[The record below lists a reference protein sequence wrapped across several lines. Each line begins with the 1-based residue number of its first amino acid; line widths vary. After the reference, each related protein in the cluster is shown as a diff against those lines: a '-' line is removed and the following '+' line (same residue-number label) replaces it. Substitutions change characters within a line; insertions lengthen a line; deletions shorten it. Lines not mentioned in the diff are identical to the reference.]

1 MDGTTVAREAVE
13 GASRLQE
20 LTALAWRHGDLAG
33 QDLLRPF
40 LAPGPSG
47 GQPGRIALISSFGTE
62 SALLLALA
70 AELDPGVPVIFLDT
84 GKLFGETLRY
94 RDRLVALLGLRDVRS
109 VTPDPA
115 RLAALDPSGTLW
127 LGDPDACCHVRKVEP
142 LARALAGFEIWVS
155 GRKRYQGPSR
165 AALPTIEIVDGRL
178 KLNPLAPWSRERIAA
193 EFARRNLPPHPLEAD
208 GFLSIGCMPCTAR
221 VQPGEAERA
230 GRWRNSDKTECGIH
244 WPGPSGPGPSGPSP
258 SGPALSGSGAASPST
273 SDAGDG

>member
-1 MDGTTVAREAVE
+1 MDGATARWDAAADDRAA
-13 GASRLQE
+13 GLQA
-20 LTALAWRHGDLAG
+20 LAALAWRHGDLSG

-40 LAPGPSG
+40 LAPGPSASR
-47 GQPGRIALISSFGTE
+47 PGRIALVSSFGTE

-70 AELDPGVPVIFLDT
+70 AELDPSVPVIFLDT

-94 RDRLVALLGLRDVRS
+94 RDQLVALLGLRDVRS
-109 VTPDPA
+109 VVPDPA

-127 LGDPDACCHVRKVEP
+127 LGDPDTCCHVRKVEP

-165 AALPTIEIVDGRL
+165 AALPTVEIADGRL

-193 EFARRNLPPHPLEAD
+193 EFTRRKLPPHPLEAD

-221 VQPGEAERA
+221 VEPGEAERA
-230 GRWRNSDKTECGIH
+230 GRWRNRDKTECGIH
-244 WPGPSGPGPSGPSP
+244 WPSPLGPGPLGP
-258 SGPALSGSGAASPST
+258 GPALSGPGATGPST
-273 SDAGDG
+273 SNAGDG